1 MTTHVYADMC
11 VRVMREARSIKSGR
25 ELHVG
30 SEQIELGSLSFE
42 ESDALVVICLALELH
57 DCHFLDGDARHGVFS
72 VHHVF
77 VTDRVHLGGGTS
89 LAESTLE
96 SLGARRRLGL
106 VLEGFVVLVAVPEPR
121 LVAWALLD
129 MSFSS
134 GFLAH
139 LVDAWLIWAA

>member
-1 MTTHVYADMC
+1 MTTHVYAGMC
-11 VRVMREARSIKSGR
+11 VRVMREARSFKSGG

-57 DCHFLDGDARHGVFS
+57 DGHFFDGDARHGVFG

-106 VLEGFVVLVAVPEPR
+106 VLEGLVVLVAVPEPR
-121 LVAWALLD
+121 LVAWALVD

-134 GFLAH
+134 RFLAH
-139 LVDAWLIWAA
+139 LVDACLIRTA